1 MEKAASETYRLFHGL
16 NDFLEGNGFR
26 PLEELLLGNSLS
38 GIISESLGK
47 NIASVL
53 RRTERISKSLR
64 SMNSE
69 SRRSWPAIF
78 ESNLSC
84 KTVSQHR
91 KSLRRSRARSGPLH
105 PRLRLRR
112 ARTKSTPRCSRTALC
127 GQSRGSGNSFGRSV
141 RTQEW
146 RRSSHTG
153 RCRSSHRSADAVA
166 RSTAWVV
173 E

>member
-38 GIISESLGK
+38 SIISEFLVK

-69 SRRSWPAIF
+69 SRRSRPAIF
-78 ESNLSC
+78 EICQSNLSC
-84 KTVSQHR
+84 KTVSQHL
-91 KSLRRSRARSGPLH
+91 SP
-105 PRLRLRR
+105 
-112 ARTKSTPRCSRTALC
+112 
-127 GQSRGSGNSFGRSV
+127 
-141 RTQEW
+141 
-146 RRSSHTG
+146 
-153 RCRSSHRSADAVA
+153 
-166 RSTAWVV
+166 
-173 E
+173 

>member
-38 GIISESLGK
+38 GIISEFLGK

-69 SRRSWPAIF
+69 SRRSRPAIF

-84 KTVSQHR
+84 KTVSQH
-91 KSLRRSRARSGPLH
+91 L
-105 PRLRLRR
+105 
-112 ARTKSTPRCSRTALC
+112 T
-127 GQSRGSGNSFGRSV
+127 
-141 RTQEW
+141 
-146 RRSSHTG
+146 
-153 RCRSSHRSADAVA
+153 
-166 RSTAWVV
+166 
-173 E
+173 

>member
-1 MEKAASETYRLFHGL
+1 MASTCSKTRLADSAVPCESDYLKSAANQNREGVFLARSTQLDLRYVSRSVRLPYGLRVTKWRKQHPRHTRLFHGL

-69 SRRSWPAIF
+69 SRRSRPAIF
-78 ESNLSC
+78 EICQSNLSC
-84 KTVSQHR
+84 KTVPQHR
-91 KSLRRSRARSGPLH
+91 SP
-105 PRLRLRR
+105 
-112 ARTKSTPRCSRTALC
+112 
-127 GQSRGSGNSFGRSV
+127 
-141 RTQEW
+141 
-146 RRSSHTG
+146 
-153 RCRSSHRSADAVA
+153 
-166 RSTAWVV
+166 
-173 E
+173 